1 MSQPL
6 LVGLTTLQQLIN
18 IPSVKHL
25 AFLSVYHQDLSR
37 PDTTLGN
44 DLIRLVSMGANF
56 RGQRDKA
63 VIGCHPPRRA
73 QTIAIEEAAGVA
85 AIGQH
90 NAGRTVPGL
99 HVHGVVLVKRFQI
112 RVDAFDILPSRRNQ
126 HAQCTRQLNTA
137 RGQQFQHIVET

>member
-1 MSQPL
+1 M

-25 AFLSVYHQDLSR
+25 AFLSVHHQDLPG

-63 VIGCHPPRRA
+63 VIGSNPSRWA
-73 QTIAIEEAAGVA
+73 QTIAIEETTGVA
-85 AIGQH
+85 TIGQH

-99 HVHGVVLVKRFQI
+99 HVHCVVLVERFQI
-112 RVDAFDILPSRRNQ
+112 GVDAFDVLPSRRDQ
-126 HAQCTRQLNTA
+126 HAQCARQLHAA